1 MSELQQTSVC
11 TLLVIDEQSAVRELC
26 STILRRASYH
36 VLAVPDIESAI
47 RLCSRMRWP
56 DIRLVLLDALLPGL
70 DCVRLLK
77 ILRLGSSHIQLL
89 FMSSMPAAELAWRFG
104 VAAEHPVLQKPFTI
118 SELLA
123 AVRTMLHAPQPG
135 TEIAP

>member
-1 MSELQQTSVC
+1 MSELQRTSVC
-11 TLLVIDEQSAVRELC
+11 TLLVIDEQTAVRELC
-26 STILRRASYH
+26 TTILRRAAYH
-36 VLAVPDIESAI
+36 VIAVPDIEGAI
-47 RLCSRMRWP
+47 RLCSRLRWP

-77 ILRLGSSHIQLL
+77 ILRLGSSQIQLL
-89 FMSSMPAAELAWRFG
+89 FMSSMPAAELACQFG

-118 SELLA
+118 PELLD
-123 AVRTMLHAPQPG
+123 AVRNALHTSERG